1 MPGGNE
7 RDKFSK
13 HLDSLRKVYHQ
24 DTNAIY
30 LDDNYPDNYQKTK
43 TTIDKVYNF
52 YL

>member
-1 MPGGNE
+1 MPSDNK

-30 LDDNYPDNYQKTK
+30 LDDNYLYNYQKAK
-43 TTIDKVYNF
+43 TAIDKV
-52 YL
+52 